1 MVSALIQ
8 PRRWDDALR
17 VGLLVLF
24 FATWNLPI
32 AFQQTALGCLLAFLG
47 YTLWRTRSL
56 PRTLLWWPF
65 FVFFAALLVSTVL
78 SPDPLQSF
86 IGYRKMWLMGGC
98 LAVFVLVRSGGKWK
112 QC

>member
-1 MVSALIQ
+1 MVSVLIQ
-8 PRRWDDALR
+8 PQRWDDALR

-56 PRTLLWWPF
+56 PRTPLWWPF
-65 FVFFAALLVSTVL
+65 FVFFCRPPGLNRFES
-78 SPDPLQSF
+78 
-86 IGYRKMWLMGGC
+86 
-98 LAVFVLVRSGGKWK
+98 
-112 QC
+112 